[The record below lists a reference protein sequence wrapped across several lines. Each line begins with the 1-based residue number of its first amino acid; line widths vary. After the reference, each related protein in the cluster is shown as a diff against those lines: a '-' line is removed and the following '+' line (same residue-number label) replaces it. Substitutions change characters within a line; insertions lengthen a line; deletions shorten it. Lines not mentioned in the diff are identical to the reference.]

1 MFRKIAGAML
11 TIATSWMVIR
21 AVRLMTWGMRRGEK
35 VRPLVTPD
43 PVPLVYSLD
52 NPDGVF
58 FYGVPASGVAAMVL
72 PDRAGGWQWRVG
84 CGDLRQSGV
93 EQNRG
98 HAKAAAFKAL
108 DAFERV
114 SVQ

>member
-1 MFRKIAGAML
+1 MFRKIAGACVS
-11 TIATSWMVIR
+11 IATSWLVIR

-35 VRPLVTPD
+35 KRPLVDTPS
-43 PVPLVYSLD
+43 VPMVYSLD

-72 PDRAGGWQWRVG
+72 PATGGGWQWRVG
-84 CGDLRQSGV
+84 CGDLRQAGV
-93 EQNRG
+93 EKNRG

-108 DAFERV
+108 ESFERV